1 MIKTKNIIFF
11 SIAFLL
17 LIFIFWSDAFAA
29 INPNGILD
37 SVLERFQTEAKTWV
51 TEIKRHARYLFICL
65 ATVSMVWTFGQ
76 LLYHRSSFAEL
87 FGEMIRFLCFTGLF
101 LWFLEHAPAMS
112 EDIIWGLRTIG
123 GQASGTTA
131 LSPSGVVDIGISI
144 CSMTWENISIT
155 DGADGFGAFICS
167 LIILVLLAL
176 IGINMLL
183 QLCSAWLLA
192 YAGIFFLGFGGCRWT
207 SDMAINYLK
216 TVLALGASL
225 MTMILLIG
233 LGESFLTEYYSN
245 LSIIKNNGDMTRI
258 FNELLVML
266 IVSLTLFMLV
276 DKLPPMVAGIV
287 TGSSI
292 GMSTGVGTF
301 GAGVAVG
308 AGMTGVGLASGA
320 LSRGVSAVGSSVR
333 TVGQGAR
340 FVYQTLSSPRIG
352 NTPGGFTGA
361 NTAESPLPRPT
372 HGTVVDK

>member
-1 MIKTKNIIFF
+1 M
-11 SIAFLL
+11 LL
-17 LIFIFWSDAFAA
+17 LLSLLFCSSSAFAE
-29 INPNGILD
+29 ISPNGVLD
-37 SVLERFQTEAKTWV
+37 TVLDRFQSESQTWV
-51 TEIKRHARYLFICL
+51 SEIKRHARYLFVCL

-87 FGEMIRFLCFTGLF
+87 FGEIIRFLCFTGLF
-101 LWFLEHAPAMS
+101 LWFLEQAPTMS
-112 EDIIWGLRTIG
+112 EDIILGFRKLG

-131 LSPSGVVDIGISI
+131 LSPSSIVDVGVTI
-144 CSMTWENISIT
+144 CSMTWENISIM
-155 DGADGFGAFICS
+155 DGIDGFGAFICS

-216 TVLALGASL
+216 TVLSLGASL
-225 MTMILLIG
+225 MTMTLLIG
-233 LGESFLTEYYSN
+233 LGESFLTDYYAN
-245 LSIIKNNGDMTRI
+245 LSIIKNDGDITRM

-287 TGSSI
+287 TGASI

-308 AGMTGVGLASGA
+308 AGMTGMGLVYGATVRGASAFGSSMRGVGNAAQFAYQA
-320 LSRGVSAVGSSVR
+320 LSSKASSTAGSAGS
-333 TVGQGAR
+333 T
-340 FVYQTLSSPRIG
+340 SSPS
-352 NTPGGFTGA
+352 
-361 NTAESPLPRPT
+361 ESPLPRPT
-372 HGTVVDK
+372 HGTVINK